1 MSDNPPADTSAAV
14 SPGTARTGA
23 TAGVPSIP
31 GISGDWPAQATDK
44 IVSVVE
50 QVRDRTT
57 GPAIT
62 VARGLVYGVLAG
74 ILGGV
79 CIVLFIICLVRLLDT
94 YVVGE
99 DNTWL
104 AHLIVGVLF
113 SAVGAFLWTQRRPK
127 DDKPEPARE

>member
-1 MSDNPPADTSAAV
+1 MPEERPAETTVAPAV
-14 SPGTARTGA
+14 GPGADPGT
-23 TAGVPSIP
+23 
-31 GISGDWPAQATDK
+31 GDWPAQAADA
-44 IVSVVE
+44 IVRIVE

-62 VARGLVYGVLAG
+62 AARGVVYGLLAG
-74 ILGGV
+74 ILGLV
-79 CIVLFIICLVRLLDT
+79 CVVLLTITLVRLLDN

-113 SAVGAFLWTQRRPK
+113 TAIGAWMWSKRRA
-127 DDKPEPARE
+127 PEPGTE